1 MRVLWFTNTPSRY
14 ASYGGYN
21 GGGWIYS
28 LEEELSKKDNIE
40 LGISF
45 FMNGQ
50 PEKVERNNV
59 TYYPIANPF
68 SGSFINR
75 LYGFLSQSRKEAEW
89 VKRFLKVIKDFK
101 PDVIEVFGSEM
112 SFGQVVQ
119 YTNIPVV
126 LHIQGILTPYF
137 NAYLPPFISKH
148 NYIWKDCNPWNIF
161 KRYIELRNFKRRGIR
176 EIDMIK
182 HIRYFI
188 GRTEW
193 DKRITL
199 IYNPLA
205 KYYYGSEILRDV
217 FYGIPCR
224 TIPDKIKIISTLSAP
239 LYKGYETVLKTA
251 HLLKNEIG
259 LSFEWRIYGN
269 IDPKFVEQK
278 IGIDHEDVHIR
289 FMGVA
294 SADDLQKELSTAT
307 AYVHLSYIDNSPNSV
322 CEAQLLGVPVVATN
336 VGGIPSLIE
345 NDKTGF
351 LVPANDP
358 YQTAFVINSLATDK
372 EMNLEIGNQARMV
385 AIKRHDKKE
394 IVKSLINTY
403 NDILYEECNIK

>member
-28 LEEELSKKDNIE
+28 LEEEISKKEDIE
-40 LGISF
+40 LGIAF
-45 FMNGQ
+45 FMNSQ
-50 PEKVERNNV
+50 PEKVERNGV
-59 TYYPIANPF
+59 TYYPIDNPF

-89 VKRFLKVIKDFK
+89 VKRFLKVIEDFK

-112 SFGQVVQ
+112 SFGQVAQ
-119 YTNIPVV
+119 HTQIPVV
-126 LHIQGILTPYF
+126 LHIQGILTPSY

-217 FYGIPCR
+217 FYGMPCR
-224 TIPDKIKIISTLSAP
+224 TIPEKIKIISTLSAP

-251 HLLKNEIG
+251 QLLKDEIG
-259 LSFEWRIYGN
+259 LSFEWRIYGD

-278 IGIDHEDVHIR
+278 IKIKHEDANIR

-294 SADDLQKELSTAT
+294 SAEDLQKELSTAT

-358 YQTAFVINSLATDK
+358 YQTAFIINSLATDEELNVK
-372 EMNLEIGNQARMV
+372 IGNHARAV
-385 AIKRHDKKE
+385 AQKRHDKKD
-394 IVKSLINTY
+394 IVESLISTY
-403 NDILYEECNIK
+403 NNILYEECNIK